1 MIIAEKHKNNG
12 GLYDRGS
19 ADSYYQRGAKPHCYP
34 NGTYNGPAVTNLT
47 NHEKKIYMEG
57 YNDNEADGHFK
68 DWGE

>member
-47 NHEKKIYMEG
+47 NHEKKIYME
-57 YNDNEADGHFK
+57 
-68 DWGE
+68 